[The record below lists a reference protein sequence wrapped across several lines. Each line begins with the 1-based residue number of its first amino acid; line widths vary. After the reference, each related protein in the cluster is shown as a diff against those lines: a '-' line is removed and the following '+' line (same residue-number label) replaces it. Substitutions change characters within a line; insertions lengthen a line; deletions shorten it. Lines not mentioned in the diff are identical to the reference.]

1 MRLKHRLSLALTVV
15 TTTALASSFGVGY
28 FLVYREEMRDLD
40 QAVLAQ
46 ARVAAFLVAK
56 RDPAHPRV
64 EDGLVDDPEIPAPT
78 KRYVA
83 VYAPTG
89 EILSSTRSFGAQ
101 VPSLASL
108 NIPESLE
115 PEGAVRDLEIAKE
128 RLRGVVLPLADR
140 RGRLLYAVSRHTVD
154 EDLLFLF
161 QVFLALMLGA
171 TALTALFAR
180 WLGSRLSADVDAI
193 ASVAREVASGNLRAR
208 VGRGAR
214 GSTETQALGSDLDQM
229 VAELDRLMAAQQT
242 FVSHA
247 AHELRSPLA
256 TVRGEL
262 QLALRR
268 PRSAE
273 EYKASIEDA
282 LTEVEELISLAQDLL
297 VLARVQRA
305 PHEDATTE
313 LRSAMSEAIRLAA
326 PAAAEHHVTVTSDA
340 PPEARVRGQRGDLA
354 RAVRNLID
362 NAIEHTP
369 EGGTVQVKFEEGDT
383 VRVVVDDAGPGVA
396 NEDAP
401 HVFSPF
407 YRGAKDRSG
416 DARGTGL
423 GLAIAREIARAYD
436 GDVTLVDKQEPGARF
451 VVSLARAAPGP
462 EPPSRLS

>member
-64 EDGLVDDPEIPAPT
+64 QDGLVDDPEIPAPT

-214 GSTETQALGSDLDQM
+214 GSTETQALGGDLDQM

-242 FVSHA
+242 FVPHA

-282 LTEVEELISLAQDLL
+282 LTEVEELIRSPRICSCSRACSERRTRTRRPSCA
-297 VLARVQRA
+297 ARCPRRCAWPPPRRRSITSPSRPTRPRRPGSAASAATSRA
-305 PHEDATTE
+305 RCETSSTTPSST
-313 LRSAMSEAIRLAA
+313 R
-326 PAAAEHHVTVTSDA
+326 P
-340 PPEARVRGQRGDLA
+340 
-354 RAVRNLID
+354 
-362 NAIEHTP
+362 
-369 EGGTVQVKFEEGDT
+369 
-383 VRVVVDDAGPGVA
+383 
-396 NEDAP
+396 
-401 HVFSPF
+401 
-407 YRGAKDRSG
+407 
-416 DARGTGL
+416 
-423 GLAIAREIARAYD
+423 
-436 GDVTLVDKQEPGARF
+436 
-451 VVSLARAAPGP
+451 RAA
-462 EPPSRLS
+462 RCR